1 VDFFFLISAKQ
12 CKNHWTIFC
21 EPNRIHW
28 ERESSHVLKPSN
40 LIGISNVKMLC
51 GYGIYII

>member
-40 LIGISNVKMLC
+40 LIGISNV
-51 GYGIYII
+51 